1 MKNKEVKI
9 KPRNPLVVHVMQRA
23 GAGSHKKSE
32 KSLRRIEKVKF
43 KKDWSSQSFLISKGE
58 ITSVV
63 GLQAVKAC

>member
-23 GAGSHKKSE
+23 GAGSHKKNQ

-43 KKDWSSQSFLISKGE
+43 KKEDWSSQSFLANG
-58 ITSVV
+58 VQN
-63 GLQAVKAC
+63 GLS